1 MVKRRNNVPI
11 IPNPVLVD
19 RVLWNIQNGLMDNVD
34 WLDVAFGRAQRIVKM
49 INGKRYYTPNVY
61 VGSDDYRGENDYLDV
76 SPDANIGN
84 FSFFWID
91 DPQNVEWVPNRQ
103 SGIKYPFSLIV
114 WFDLRNVYPGQL
126 DNRNTEA
133 LKNEILNV
141 LNGGFWLK
149 EGNITVNKIYELAE
163 NVYRGFTL
171 DEVDNQF
178 LMHPFGGF
186 RFEGVLSIVQP
197 CNI

>member
-1 MVKRRNNVPI
+1 MAKSRNNVPI
-11 IPNPVLVD
+11 ISNPVLVD

-91 DPQNVEWVPNRQ
+91 DPQDVEWIPKAQ

-114 WFDLRNVYPGQL
+114 WFDLRKVYPGQL

-133 LKNEILNV
+133 LKNEILTV

-149 EGNITVNKIYELAE
+149 EGTITVNKIHELAE

-178 LMHPFGGF
+178 LMHPFGGL
-186 RFEGVLSIVQP
+186 RFDGKLTINES
-197 CNI
+197 C